1 MLTEEQV
8 KKNYPTSKPDV
19 VKALIASMST
29 LAEKYGLSSPLRLAH
44 FLAQTAHESGG
55 FRLIEENLN
64 YSADGLNKIF
74 PKYFIRAG
82 RDAQAYHRQPEK
94 IANVVYASRMG
105 NGDTASGEGYKFRGR
120 GLIQLTGKSN
130 YNGFATDSGITIDE
144 AVAYL
149 STPEGAVE
157 SAAWFWNKN
166 GLNALAD
173 KDDVTAV
180 TKRFNG
186 GTIGL
191 YDRIKHNNEF
201 KHILGA

>member
-1 MLTEEQV
+1 
-8 KKNYPTSKPDV
+8 
-19 VKALIASMST
+19 
-29 LAEKYGLSSPLRLAH
+29 
-44 FLAQTAHESGG
+44 
-55 FRLIEENLN
+55 LIEENLN

-74 PKYFIRAG
+74 PKYFIKAG

-149 STPEGAVE
+149 STPEGAV
-157 SAAWFWNKN
+157 
-166 GLNALAD
+166 
-173 KDDVTAV
+173 
-180 TKRFNG
+180 
-186 GTIGL
+186 
-191 YDRIKHNNEF
+191 
-201 KHILGA
+201 

>member
-1 MLTEEQV
+1 MLTEEVV
-8 KKNYPTSKPDV
+8 KKHYPSSKPDV
-19 VKALIASMST
+19 VAALVSSLNT

-64 YSADGLNKIF
+64 YSADGLMKIF
-74 PKYFIRAG
+74 PKYFK
-82 RDAQAYHRQPEK
+82 DKDPQAYHRQPEK

-120 GLIQLTGKSN
+120 GLIQLTGKNN
-130 YNGFATDSGITIDE
+130 YSALANDLGVSIDE
-144 AVAYL
+144 TVAYL
-149 STPEGAVE
+149 ATPEGAVE

-180 TKRFNG
+180 TKKING

-191 YDRIKHNNEF
+191 EDRMKHTEDF
-201 KHILGA
+201 KQILGD

>member
-8 KKNYPTSKPDV
+8 KKNYPTSKPEV
-19 VKALIASMST
+19 VKALIASMSI
-29 LAEKYGLSSPLRLAH
+29 LAEKYGLSSPLRMSH

-130 YNGFATDSGITIDE
+130 YSALATDLGVSIDE
-144 AVAYL
+144 TVAYL
-149 STPEGAVE
+149 ATPEGAVE

-166 GLNALAD
+166 GLNTLAD

-180 TKRFNG
+180 TKKING

-191 YDRIKHNNEF
+191 DDRIKHTKEF
-201 KHILGA
+201 KQILGA